1 MKAVPANDVP
11 ENEQAVTD
19 QGASLPVTQ
28 LSIVRHGQT
37 EWNRQQRIQ
46 GSTDIPLNSI
56 GRAQAAETGLRLS
69 ERTWDVVVSSPLL
82 RAEET
87 ARIIAGELGLPRPQ
101 IDDGFTER
109 HHGAMEGLTFA
120 ERQKRF
126 PDGVPVPGLETRQQ
140 VLDRVLP
147 ALTRLAANNE
157 GQSIL
162 VISHGG
168 IIGTLLRHFTSG
180 ERPRHNEIIANGS
193 VHDFVWR
200 SGRMEL
206 TYFEATLRTVNESFD
221 VLR

>member
-1 MKAVPANDVP
+1 VR
-11 ENEQAVTD
+11 
-19 QGASLPVTQ
+19 PVTK

-56 GRAQAAETGLRLS
+56 GRAQAAEAGVRLR
-69 ERTWDVVVSSPLL
+69 ERPWDLVVSSPLV

-87 ARIIAGELGLPRPQ
+87 ARIIAGELGLPRPEV
-101 IDDGFTER
+101 DDGFTER
-109 HHGAMEGLTFA
+109 HHGDMEGLTFS

-140 VLDRVLP
+140 VLERVLP
-147 ALTRLAANNE
+147 ALARLGEAYE
-157 GQSIL
+157 GQAIL

-193 VHDFVWR
+193 VHDFEWR
-200 SGRMEL
+200 NGRIEL

>member
-1 MKAVPANDVP
+1 MIVEPV
-11 ENEQAVTD
+11 EGEQLGRVTR
-19 QGASLPVTQ
+19 

-56 GRAQAAETGLRLS
+56 GRAQAAEAGVRLR
-69 ERTWDVVVSSPLL
+69 ERDWDLVVSSPLV

-87 ARIIAGELGLPRPQ
+87 ARIIAGELCLPRPLV
-101 IDDGFTER
+101 DPNMTER
-109 HHGAMEGLTFA
+109 HHGEMEGLTFT

-147 ALTRLAANNE
+147 ALARLAENYE
-157 GQSIL
+157 GQSLL

-180 ERPRHNEIIANGS
+180 ERPRHDEIIANGS
-193 VHDFVWR
+193 VHDFEWR
-200 SGRMEL
+200 SGRIEL
-206 TYFEATLRTVNESFD
+206 TNFDATLRTVNESFD